1 MSSSKLNSV
10 SSDPEIG
17 DGDSGDDLRAKGHMP
32 KSSSASELKYM
43 SIDRQ
48 ANFYDSDN
56 ASIPDVR
63 VPMDELLSEEYVT
76 RLDQDLEFVENIMKE
91 LLKCKQ
97 RIDECTFLESRRPK
111 IYPSPPAAF
120 PNIFPV

>member
-1 MSSSKLNSV
+1 MSSAKLNSV

-17 DGDSGDDLRAKGHMP
+17 DGDSGDDLRAKGNMP

-48 ANFYDSDN
+48 ANFYDSD
-56 ASIPDVR
+56 IPDVR

-111 IYPSPPAAF
+111 IYPDPPSPF
-120 PNIFPV
+120 PNIFPI

>member
-1 MSSSKLNSV
+1 MSSAKLNSV
-10 SSDPEIG
+10 SSDPEIVDY
-17 DGDSGDDLRAKGHMP
+17 DG
-32 KSSSASELKYM
+32 KSESELKYQ
-43 SIDRQ
+43 SIGRQ
-48 ANFYDSDN
+48 DHLYENQYFGSYHRSNRFDSE
-56 ASIPDVR
+56 IPDVR

-111 IYPSPPAAF
+111 IYPDPPSPF
-120 PNIFPV
+120 PNIFPI